1 MILLSFS
8 FHPYVYHFCS
18 SNQLYP
24 SSDVEWV
31 GVFPYTSAVTGISL
45 RWHTWIWSCLA
56 VFFFVRS
63 ISMVS
68 HFSKAPIVCCA
79 TVVPLCINNTDYKF
93 ESDVSYRVHNKHT
106 FRCHLNNKIPKIVS
120 NGQEIWSHNHEQ
132 TSIRPANVMGNL
144 LSELFKYALVF
155 HFV

>member
-1 MILLSFS
+1 MCDITIKAMILLSFS

-45 RWHTWIWSCLA
+45 HWHTWIWSCLA
-56 VFFFVRS
+56 VFFFIRS

-79 TVVPLCINNTDYKF
+79 TVVPLCINNIDYKF
-93 ESDVSYRVHNKHT
+93 QSDVSYRVHNKHT
-106 FRCHLNNKIPKIVS
+106 FRCHLNNKIPKMAKKYDHTTM
-120 NGQEIWSHNHEQ
+120 NRHP
-132 TSIRPANVMGNL
+132 SI
-144 LSELFKYALVF
+144 
-155 HFV
+155 